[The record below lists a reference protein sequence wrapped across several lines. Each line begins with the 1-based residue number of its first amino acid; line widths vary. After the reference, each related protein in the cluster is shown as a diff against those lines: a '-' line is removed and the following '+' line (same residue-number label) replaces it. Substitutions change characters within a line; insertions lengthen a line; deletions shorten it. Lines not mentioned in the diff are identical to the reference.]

1 MQRKIC
7 RCPRATK
14 YSLFRILSRH
24 PRDPEFSRPCDWVSS
39 GQGLS
44 ISSEWEVPVVFWEGA
59 VEGSHPKAHKS
70 VCPIFLSDFGEPRL
84 RRAHWSCLELGWLGH
99 QKFEDGEGGSSPK
112 VGTCQAHRNWGELSL
127 PQIHTTQSLT
137 PIKSARTFIS
147 QTQAADFFTGL
158 EFHKVRQQGVWSIGP
173 AHSPRLMLHGGEC
186 STQAWCCL
194 WCERGAQHRDPGSS
208 PSALYPELQ
217 PLVSLQTTLVLFVL
231 PPLLTRWVAVNDI
244 LWTGPLRG
252 HWCLADSSFS
262 LLDRI
267 LPNFHSQMLCSASSQ
282 LWCCGLG
289 NLSWGWDPTLLRRN
303 LYS

>member
-1 MQRKIC
+1 MRPTEFIRPKKTKVWYVKGGLYSWQVCKGKFAAVLEPQNTVC
-7 RCPRATK
+7 SEFCPDI
-14 YSLFRILSRH
+14 LEILS
-24 PRDPEFSRPCDWVSS
+24 SAGPCDWVSS

-186 STQAWCCL
+186 STQA
-194 WCERGAQHRDPGSS
+194 
-208 PSALYPELQ
+208 
-217 PLVSLQTTLVLFVL
+217 
-231 PPLLTRWVAVNDI
+231 
-244 LWTGPLRG
+244 
-252 HWCLADSSFS
+252 
-262 LLDRI
+262 
-267 LPNFHSQMLCSASSQ
+267 
-282 LWCCGLG
+282 
-289 NLSWGWDPTLLRRN
+289 
-303 LYS
+303 